1 MANWISSKLKVAET
15 FLQQI
20 DQQAADSLGKGE
32 KPESNELNPHPK
44 IPTKIESVVTP
55 LKDQLKKKKFAPET
69 HVNSLLIDR
78 SREIGTGTKTS
89 PNPKQLT
96 PVNSSTPISKLT
108 DSDWTQ
114 LLSTPEPSTSPV
126 TPVRNQS
133 NGVSK
138 INGSRKDVKKLL
150 ELKKNQR
157 TQGSI
162 TSKSTRKSNIVLD
175 NRVNGETA
183 NSKRSSEGEESGSG
197 DSGKIKD
204 TVESRNGNVDVREK
218 DRLGIEKRDLTPNLE
233 ITPGS
238 VNVDGIVAETKKQV
252 DAEQNEIKVDKSEA
266 AIETGIPPRDSLGD
280 SALSSDGTS
289 ASDTDSSSTS
299 DSEKEREKKAE
310 RARRREHI
318 LAEKAAAK
326 AIEVIKEQENIVARL
341 EGEKQSLDKM
351 LEERAKQQ
359 AQEASELQM
368 SMMEIMDAVDLEK
381 QKHNN
386 TRMEAFARLTKLETA
401 NADLAKSL
409 ATTQW
414 HLEIESNQVAE
425 LRKQIELK
433 EAIQEDLKRR
443 TIKSHQSRSS
453 PNQLEVSKGV
463 EFEREILE
471 AEYSLTCDKIGQ
483 LQEKGK
489 KLEENIDIL
498 KKEIEVPTDVEVE
511 LKRRLAQLTNHLI
524 QKQSQVEALS
534 SEKAT
539 LLFRIETVSR
549 LLEEEKSAPQLSD
562 LAGPS
567 SSEDLEA
574 GTWDVSKVKLRP
586 MFAENIQTG
595 SRHLGSLL
603 GQLDII
609 FSAGAAFI
617 RRNSSAKYMALFYL
631 VCLHFWVLY
640 ILMSHTQA
648 SDTRSGAVVSLESIN
663 KTTGP

>member
-32 KPESNELNPHPK
+32 KPESSELNPHHQK
-44 IPTKIESVVTP
+44 VPTKIESVVTP
-55 LKDQLKKKKFAPET
+55 LKDQFKKKNIAPKS
-69 HVNSLLIDR
+69 NDFYKKDSQSIDR
-78 SREIGTGTKTS
+78 SREIGTGIS
-89 PNPKQLT
+89 PNPILLT
-96 PVNSSTPISKLT
+96 PGNSSKPIPKLT

-114 LLSTPEPSTSPV
+114 LLSTPDQSTSPGRSH
-126 TPVRNQS
+126 T

-138 INGSRKDVKKLL
+138 INGSRKDAKKLL

-157 TQGSI
+157 IQGSI
-162 TSKSTRKSNIVLD
+162 NSKSTRKSNIVLD
-175 NRVNGETA
+175 SRVNGETA
-183 NSKRSSEGEESGSG
+183 DIKRSSEGKGSGSG
-197 DSGKIKD
+197 ESGKIKD
-204 TVESRNGNVDVREK
+204 NVESINGNVDVGEK
-218 DRLGIEKRDLTPNLE
+218 EELGIGKRDLTPNLE
-233 ITPGS
+233 LTPVS
-238 VNVDGIVAETKKQV
+238 SNVDGISETKKQV
-252 DAEQNEIKVDKSEA
+252 DGEQNGIKVDKSEA
-266 AIETGIPPRDSLGD
+266 AIRTAIPPLDSLGD

-299 DSEKEREKKAE
+299 DSEKERERKAE
-310 RARRREHI
+310 RARKRERI

-368 SMMEIMDAVDLEK
+368 SMMETMDAVDLEK

-414 HLEIESNQVAE
+414 NLEIESNQVAE

-443 TIKSHQSRSS
+443 TIKIHQSGSS
-453 PNQLEVSKGV
+453 PNQLEVSKGL

-471 AEYSLTCDKIGQ
+471 AEYSFTCDKIGQ

-524 QKQSQVEALS
+524 QKQSQVESLS

-549 LLEEEKSAPQLSD
+549 LLEEEKSTPQLSD

-567 SSEDLEA
+567 LSEDLEA

-586 MFAENIQTG
+586 LFAENIQTG
-595 SRHLGSLL
+595 SQHLGSLL

-631 VCLHFWVLY
+631 VCLHLWVLY
-640 ILMSHTQA
+640 IFMSHTQA